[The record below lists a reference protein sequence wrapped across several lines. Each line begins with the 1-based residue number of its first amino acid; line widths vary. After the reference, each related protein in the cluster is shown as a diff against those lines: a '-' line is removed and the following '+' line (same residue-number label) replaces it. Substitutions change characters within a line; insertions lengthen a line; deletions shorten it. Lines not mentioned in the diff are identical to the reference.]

1 MDIRYLLTLIVFGA
15 LADSVDPCIFALYV
29 SLLLASSIGGLKRVS
44 KVATAFV
51 SSVFVGYLV
60 FGAIL
65 RLVVTSWQVPRWVL
79 TIVLIVYAVAMLI
92 YATFFEGGGNET
104 VCREDRIACRIAS
117 SLKLDRFA
125 KAETSTLGVSLLG
138 FLASFTLL
146 PCSAGMYI
154 AFNFVTADLGLW
166 AWLPLATL
174 YTAIFVLPLVI
185 ITIAIIGLTKIK
197 RVYEAAL
204 SKQRIL
210 KIAASIAMIAI
221 AVWMSL

>member
-15 LADSVDPCIFALYV
+15 LVDSIDPCIFALYI
-29 SLLLASSIGGLKRVS
+29 SLLLTSSVSGLKRVL
-44 KVATAFV
+44 KIATAFV
-51 SSVFVGYLV
+51 SSVFLGYLV

-65 RLVVTSWQVPRWVL
+65 RVIVVSWQVPRWVL
-79 TIVLIVYAVAMLI
+79 TAVLIVYAIAMLI
-92 YATFFEGGGNET
+92 YTIFFEGEGSEA

-117 SLKLDRFA
+117 SLKFDRFA
-125 KAETSTLGVSLLG
+125 KAETSILAVSLLG

-154 AFNFVTADLGLW
+154 AFNFVTANLGLW
-166 AWLPLATL
+166 AWLPLAML

-185 ITIAIIGLTKIK
+185 ITVAVIGLTKIK

-221 AVWMSL
+221 AMWISL